1 MALNPDQFTQ
11 EPQEHRFRHRVLV
24 SDSRRLH
31 PSVHPA
37 HIYPYTD
44 EGLTQANAAA
54 EYLNK
59 LNRGKGSD
67 RSRSYHVHSGDWD
80 HELAKRKF
88 ERKQELAE
96 QRDFAARQGRK
107 RSDYSWGR

>member
-1 MALNPDQFTQ
+1 MLNPEQFTQ
-11 EPQEHRFRHRVLV
+11 EPQEYKFRHRVLV

-44 EGLTQANAAA
+44 EGLAQANAAV
-54 EYLNK
+54 EYLYKLRRDNK
-59 LNRGKGSD
+59 GD
-67 RSRSYHVHSGDWD
+67 RSRSYYVHSGDWD

-88 ERKQELAE
+88 ERKQELAR
-96 QRDFAARQGRK
+96 QRDFAARQGVK
-107 RSDYSWGR
+107 RSDFPWGR